1 MAEVCHYG
9 RGSLVMEKFAVKTKN
24 KVYVVKFKDVVYFE
38 KDLRKI
44 IIHMKTGNIEF
55 YGRFTEL
62 KPHLDERFLYCHRS
76 YIINMDE
83 IIVMGDGKIYVSSND
98 CIFFG
103 RETYRKARK
112 KFLRYL
118 SKKFGK
124 II

>member
-1 MAEVCHYG
+1 
-9 RGSLVMEKFAVKTKN
+9 
-24 KVYVVKFKDVVYFE
+24 
-38 KDLRKI
+38 
-44 IIHMKTGNIEF
+44 
-55 YGRFTEL
+55 
-62 KPHLDERFLYCHRS
+62 
-76 YIINMDE
+76 MDE

-98 CIFFG
+98 CIIFG